1 MLKAVKKS
9 LLRSSEML
17 GLSASVAGSA
27 WRRNRLLILAYHG
40 IAQDDEHLWS
50 PGLYMSPAFFRARLQ
65 AIKEAGCQ
73 VLALS
78 EALEKLYAG
87 ELPPRSV
94 ALTFDDGTS
103 DFYTHAYPILRS
115 FGYPTTIYLTTY
127 YCDYYKPVFP
137 VACSYLL
144 WKRRDARLDLKA
156 VTGNDLRFELTTEA
170 ARAAALKEVLDF
182 ADRQKLTGQEKDEL
196 STRLARALGWEYE
209 LLAAKRLIHLLS
221 PAQVRELAASGVDIQ
236 LHTHRH
242 RNPTDRDLFAR
253 EIEDNRRR
261 ITALTGVRAEHLC
274 YPGGV
279 FYSSY
284 LDWLPEMGVRSA
296 TTCIPGLASAK
307 SHPML
312 LPRLVDTSLLS
323 LTEFKGWL
331 DGISDFLPQRRRWA
345 EVSPKPEGQRMPTAA
360 RYSND
365 AHRSDA
371 GARRSY
377 TGRQT
382 RAFR

>member
-9 LLRSSEML
+9 LLRSCEML
-17 GLSASVAGSA
+17 GLSAAVAASA

-50 PGLYMSPAFFRARLQ
+50 PAMYMAPEFFRARLQ

-94 ALTFDDGTS
+94 ALTFDDGPS
-103 DFYTHAYPILRS
+103 DFYTQAYPILRD
-115 FGYPTTIYLTTY
+115 FGYPTTVYLTTY

-144 WKRRDARLDLKA
+144 WKRRGTRLDLKA
-156 VTGNDLRFELTTEA
+156 VTGSELRFELTTEA
-170 ARAAALKEVLDF
+170 ARAAALKEVYDF
-182 ADRQKLTGQEKDEL
+182 ADRKKLTGPEKDEL
-196 STRLARALGWEYE
+196 SARLARALGWEYE
-209 LLAAKRLIHLLS
+209 SLAEKRLVHLLS
-221 PAQVRELAASGVDIQ
+221 PAEVRELAANGVDIQ

-279 FYSSY
+279 FYKGY
-284 LDWLPEMGVRSA
+284 VDWLPEMGVRSA
-296 TTCIPGLASAK
+296 TTCVPGLASVK

-312 LPRLVDTSLLS
+312 LPRVVDSSLLS

-331 DGISDFLPQRRRWA
+331 DGVSDCLPQRPRW
-345 EVSPKPEGQRMPTAA
+345 ST
-360 RYSND
+360 S
-365 AHRSDA
+365 S
-371 GARRSY
+371 
-377 TGRQT
+377 
-382 RAFR
+382 